1 MFKMIQGVSFS
12 TNLYDEISI
21 DHLRQE
27 YQKNVTELC
36 DYYIDRSLSLNYA
49 NPLAYGDY
57 RDFLRERLVAKHREI
72 KKMLMSYIKTRGLR
86 PDIDDPNA
94 GWATVRSAD
103 IEAQE
108 DLRINMTQQDF
119 EIAVNAMKQ
128 EADYFRLK
136 SVHCYCISEHP
147 TYNKTSKVVSKIRD
161 FTQQQFS
168 LN

>member
-108 DLRINMTQQDF
+108 DLRINMTQ
-119 EIAVNAMKQ
+119 
-128 EADYFRLK
+128 
-136 SVHCYCISEHP
+136 
-147 TYNKTSKVVSKIRD
+147 
-161 FTQQQFS
+161 
-168 LN
+168 